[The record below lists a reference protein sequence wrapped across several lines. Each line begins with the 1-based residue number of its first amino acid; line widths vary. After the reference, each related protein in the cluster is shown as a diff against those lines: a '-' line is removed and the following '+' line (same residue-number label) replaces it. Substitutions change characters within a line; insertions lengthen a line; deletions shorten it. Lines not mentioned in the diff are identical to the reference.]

1 MIATSIA
8 ILIGFAGF
16 CLVRV
21 LRGPSLLDRIAAAD
35 AIGVMMTVVLTLLG
49 LLYERVIFLDIAFV
63 YALLLFADA
72 LIIARFMERLS

>member
-1 MIATSIA
+1 MIATSIGM
-8 ILIGFAGF
+8 LIGFAGF

-72 LIIARFMERLS
+72 LIIARFMERRS